1 MTENKTKPTGA
12 SVEAFVDGLA
22 DVRRRDESRQLLGLM
37 ARATRLAPQMW
48 GPSIVGYGRYR
59 YRYDSGHSGESMLT
73 GFSPRKGAMTVY
85 IVPGFKPYGDLLA
98 RLGPHTHS
106 VSCLYLKRL
115 DKIDAAVL
123 EELVVASVNRMRE
136 IYPETFER

>member
-115 DKIDAAVL
+115 DKIDAAGL
-123 EELVVASVNRMRE
+123 EKIVVASVNRMRE